1 MSNPKELRDD
11 QLEAEVARLAAFER
25 GSAAALVA
33 HLAELYGRR
42 LHERA
47 GFPSLFT
54 YCLEALRFSEHEA
67 YDRMKAAK
75 VARRY
80 PQVIA
85 WLASGDLNLTTIRLL
100 APHLT
105 RENHEGLFAAALG
118 KRKRQ
123 VQELLAAR
131 FPKPDVAPSVRKLPT
146 RFTALVPPAT
156 MPMAA
161 TVPGVAPAAA
171 AAATPAAV
179 TAAVSPLT
187 RISAPPPPLV
197 RPLAPDRYQVTFTAD
212 GQTRELLEFA
222 RDLLRHAIPD
232 GDPARIIA
240 RALQTLV
247 EDLVRQKFAIAG
259 RPRGERTAAGD
270 SRHIPADVKRTVYI
284 RDRGRCTY
292 VSPSGRRCDERGFL
306 EFDHHPVP
314 FAAGGRAT
322 VDNLVLR
329 CRAHNQYLAR
339 RVFGERVGDDAS
351 RSGTTRR
358 ASGVGQHAGAR
369 RTGGPHT
376 GEHHTGG
383 AMRPADSSP

>member
-1 MSNPKELRDD
+1 
-11 QLEAEVARLAAFER
+11 
-25 GSAAALVA
+25 
-33 HLAELYGRR
+33 
-42 LHERA
+42 
-47 GFPSLFT
+47 
-54 YCLEALRFSEHEA
+54 
-67 YDRMKAAK
+67 MKAAK

-85 WLASGDLNLTTIRLL
+85 WLASGDLNLTTVRLL
-100 APHLT
+100 TPHLT
-105 RENHEGLFAAALG
+105 RENHEGLFAASLG

-131 FPKPDVAPSVRKLPT
+131 FPKPDIASSVRKLPN
-146 RFTALVPPAT
+146 RLTASVSPAR

-161 TVPGVAPAAA
+161 TVPDVVPAAA
-171 AAATPAAV
+171 AAAATTAAASAAV
-179 TAAVSPLT
+179 TAAVSVPT
-187 RISAPPPPLV
+187 RMSAPRPPLV

-212 GQTRELLEFA
+212 GQTRDLLELA

-232 GDPARIIA
+232 GDPARIIS
-240 RALQTLV
+240 RALETLV
-247 EDLVRQKFAIAG
+247 DDLVRQKFAITA

-270 SRHIPADVKRTVYI
+270 SRHIPADVKRTVYT

-292 VSPSGRRCDERGFL
+292 VSPRGRRCDERAFL

-339 RVFGERVGDDAS
+339 PAFGERVSDDAF
-351 RSGTTRR
+351 RSETNSIGS
-358 ASGVGQHAGAR
+358 SGVGHHAGAN
-369 RTGGPHT
+369 RTGEHRTGEHQAGAHQAGAHHMGGHHT
-376 GEHHTGG
+376 GEHYPDEHHTGG
-383 AMRPADSSP
+383 AMRPSDSGP